1 MGGIGAFTR
10 FIDAP
15 GDFVSFWRNFA
26 GLIALSL
33 IFCFV
38 GGSWKKIKETRF
50 SGTMPVSYTHL
61 DVYKRQPLDRIARV
75 GSQDPAVPKRELL
88 NLAAMGGQA
97 LWIELAEPLEVRGL
111 TGKPRLVRAI
121 KTTPDDAAAFKD
133 ALRPRS

>member
-1 MGGIGAFTR
+1 MHLLQPELHSRRAFLRRSTQLGL
-10 FIDAP
+10 AGTALP
-15 GDFVSFWRNFA
+15 FA
-26 GLIALSL
+26 
-33 IFCFV
+33 
-38 GGSWKKIKETRF
+38 
-50 SGTMPVSYTHL
+50 
-61 DVYKRQPLDRIARV
+61 
-75 GSQDPAVPKRELL
+75 L